1 MHAQQ
6 IWGGF
11 SSGEKKPNAVSVPEV
26 CVPKPPWSRMDI
38 GKCLGTCA
46 HTHELTVF
54 CSLSQVSALSSPGKM
69 ENLIFMELKYQL
81 HEVSSVKWAAST
93 FGPLQ
98 KSRLGE
104 HELDMLRKL
113 LENLV
118 SLLLLPFHASLLR
131 LSTLEPVS
139 TRH

>member
-1 MHAQQ
+1 M
-6 IWGGF
+6 
-11 SSGEKKPNAVSVPEV
+11 N
-26 CVPKPPWSRMDI
+26 I

-81 HEVSSVKWAAST
+81 HEVGYVKLTAST

-98 KSRLGE
+98 KSRLWE
-104 HELDMLRKL
+104 RELETLRKL
-113 LENLV
+113 LENPV
-118 SLLLLPFHASLLR
+118 SLLPLSFHASLLR